1 MSYRKVVTLPL
12 AHWKRSQC
20 PPPQNTA
27 SYRRRGDHK
36 NGGFMKLESC
46 RNLTGDEI
54 ETTITMAGNGA
65 NGFRVY
71 TTSNSMLTKI
81 GKLLDAP
88 DTAWKLEKVERYSD
102 GVPSGYF
109 FTCSARNCLQ
119 LKAKKAAGRE
129 MTEEEKEALVQRFAA
144 SRAEKM
150 S

>member
-1 MSYRKVVTLPL
+1 
-12 AHWKRSQC
+12 
-20 PPPQNTA
+20 
-27 SYRRRGDHK
+27 
-36 NGGFMKLESC
+36 MKLESC
-46 RNLTGDEI
+46 RNFMSDEI
-54 ETTITMAGNGA
+54 ETTITLTGNGA
-65 NGFRVY
+65 DGFRVY

-144 SRAEKM
+144 SRAEKTT
-150 S
+150 

>member
-1 MSYRKVVTLPL
+1 
-12 AHWKRSQC
+12 
-20 PPPQNTA
+20 
-27 SYRRRGDHK
+27 
-36 NGGFMKLESC
+36 MKLESC

-54 ETTITMAGNGA
+54 ETVITMAGNGA

-88 DTAWKLEKVERYSD
+88 DTAWKIERVERYSD
-102 GVPSGYF
+102 VVPSGYF
-109 FTCSARNCLQ
+109 FTCSVKNCLQ

-129 MTEEEKEALVQRFAA
+129 MTEEEKEAVAVRLAA
-144 SRAEKM
+144 SRSKKR

>member
-1 MSYRKVVTLPL
+1 
-12 AHWKRSQC
+12 
-20 PPPQNTA
+20 
-27 SYRRRGDHK
+27 
-36 NGGFMKLESC
+36 MKLESC

-54 ETTITMAGNGA
+54 ETTITMTGNGA
-65 NGFRVY
+65 DGFRVY
-71 TTSNSMLTKI
+71 TTNNSMLTKI

-109 FTCSARNCLQ
+109 FACSVKNCLQ

-129 MTEEEKEALVQRFAA
+129 MTKEEKEALVQRFAA

>member
-1 MSYRKVVTLPL
+1 
-12 AHWKRSQC
+12 
-20 PPPQNTA
+20 
-27 SYRRRGDHK
+27 
-36 NGGFMKLESC
+36 MKLESC

-65 NGFRVY
+65 DGFRVY

-109 FTCSARNCLQ
+109 FTCSVKNCLQ
-119 LKAKKAAGRE
+119 LKAKKAAVRE

-144 SRAEKM
+144 SRAERM

>member
-1 MSYRKVVTLPL
+1 
-12 AHWKRSQC
+12 
-20 PPPQNTA
+20 
-27 SYRRRGDHK
+27 
-36 NGGFMKLESC
+36 MKFESC

-54 ETTITMAGNGA
+54 ETTITMTGNGA

-109 FTCSARNCLQ
+109 FTCSVRNCLS
-119 LKAKKAAGRE
+119 LKAKKVSRE
-129 MTEEEKEALVQRFAA
+129 FTEEEKEALAQRFAA
-144 SRAEKM
+144 SRTEKTT
-150 S
+150 